1 MLPNDLNSETSYL
14 KFKDSIKQW
23 LEPKFIYFFFINF
36 NHTTIHINYTTNTY
50 KIYKIFKIYENYIL
64 HIK

>member
-14 KFKDSIKQW
+14 KFKDSLKQW

-36 NHTTIHINYTTNTY
+36 NHTIIQSITLQIPTKFTRYLKFTKIIH
-50 KIYKIFKIYENYIL
+50 YI
-64 HIK
+64 

>member
-36 NHTTIHINYTTNTY
+36 NHTTIHQLHY
-50 KIYKIFKIYENYIL
+50 KYLQNLQDI
-64 HIK
+64 